1 MCQTAT
7 LVIALVALTA
17 GGAHAATATARLHP
31 HTTAASSAQTTRHA
45 THSRRHAAPAHTRT
59 QTEPRTTRKPT
70 PREAGRTA
78 GLAIRRELAQKHPA
92 RRDVAFRVEPMRA
105 AFRPQSEGA
114 LRSRE
119 ETRAAVPTEVASASP
134 VFPLPPAH
142 AEETASAEKLQQ
154 PEASARNQPRA
165 ATTKRIAPPA
175 PDTEI
180 PDSETPD
187 AETRDAETLDAP
199 PEQASLRVPLHG
211 NPAPLRGSLESLE
224 RQNARLDAEGLERI
238 EDESDLVDRI
248 ARKLLVPIPASS
260 ALTVNAELSATHR
273 YCRPW
278 TALFLTDLS
287 RAHEAAFHRPLEVS
301 SAVRTMEYQ
310 KHLMEINGNAAPAE
324 GDIVSPHLT
333 GATIDIAKD
342 GLSRS
347 EIAWMRRRLLVLEA
361 AGKIDVEE
369 EFRQACFHITV
380 YKTYTPPRTPHPAI
394 ESGSGSAGPR
404 RHKAADP
411 SSAVAA
417 QGL

>member
-1 MCQTAT
+1 MRSGVLTPEGCPSTVSCDLRDPFGNDSAAGTTTNRAGNGLIIRPIRIRQGTLWRMQIDLHWRSSRLSASSLMCQTAT

-92 RRDVAFRVEPMRA
+92 RRDVAFRVEPTRA

-119 ETRAAVPTEVASASP
+119 ETRAAAPMEVASASP
-134 VFPLPPAH
+134 VVLLPPAH
-142 AEETASAEKLQQ
+142 AEEPASAEKLQQ

-211 NPAPLRGSLESLE
+211 NPGAA
-224 RQNARLDAEGLERI
+224 ARLPRIFGAAECAPRCRGFGADRGRI
-238 EDESDLVDRI
+238 R
-248 ARKLLVPIPASS
+248 
-260 ALTVNAELSATHR
+260 
-273 YCRPW
+273 
-278 TALFLTDLS
+278 
-287 RAHEAAFHRPLEVS
+287 
-301 SAVRTMEYQ
+301 
-310 KHLMEINGNAAPAE
+310 
-324 GDIVSPHLT
+324 
-333 GATIDIAKD
+333 
-342 GLSRS
+342 
-347 EIAWMRRRLLVLEA
+347 
-361 AGKIDVEE
+361 
-369 EFRQACFHITV
+369 
-380 YKTYTPPRTPHPAI
+380 
-394 ESGSGSAGPR
+394 PR
-404 RHKAADP
+404 RSHRA
-411 SSAVAA
+411 
-417 QGL
+417 